1 MAEITLKFDKR
12 NIVAKKTLEYILS
25 IGVFTTVSKS
35 ALDISLEEV
44 KKGRVNKYKNTNE
57 LFDKIFN

>member
-44 KKGRVNKYKNTNE
+44 KKGRVNKYKSTNE
-57 LFDKIFN
+57 LFDKILN